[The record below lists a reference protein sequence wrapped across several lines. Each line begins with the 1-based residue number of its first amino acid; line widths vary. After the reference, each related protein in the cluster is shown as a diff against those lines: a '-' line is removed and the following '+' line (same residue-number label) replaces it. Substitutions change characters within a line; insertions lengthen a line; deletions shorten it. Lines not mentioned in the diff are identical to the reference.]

1 MSEGEGDS
9 SENPGDSGSE
19 ETEDLTPICD
29 EYDVYLCIGQSNM
42 AGRGYLLDSDISET
56 VSGVYLLDGSD
67 APVAATH
74 PFNQYSTIR
83 KELSVQRMSPS
94 YAFSKK
100 MYEASG
106 GRKILL
112 VVNARGGTGIDA
124 WASTATATN
133 YYSEAVRRT
142 KQACR
147 YGKLKGIMWHQ
158 GETDAGP
165 VASTTYMARLSNL
178 IAAFRSELGDV
189 PVVVGEIPDAIAES
203 QYFNPVITT
212 VSQHISDSACALSD
226 GCTTISDN
234 IHFDRDSQIVMG
246 ERFAEAMLT
255 LQSAQ

>member
-1 MSEGEGDS
+1 
-9 SENPGDSGSE
+9 
-19 ETEDLTPICD
+19 
-29 EYDVYLCIGQSNM
+29 M
-42 AGRGYLLDSDISET
+42 AGRGYLLDSDLTET
-56 VSGVYLLDGSD
+56 VNGVYLLNDGD
-67 APVAATH
+67 VPVAATH

-100 MYEASG
+100 MYESSG

-124 WASTATATN
+124 WASTAIQTN

-147 YGKLKGIMWHQ
+147 YGTLKGIIWHQ

-165 VASTTYMARLSNL
+165 VASTTYMARLVNL
-178 IAAFRSELGDV
+178 VASLRNDLGNV
-189 PVVVGEIPDAIAES
+189 PVVAGEIADAIENS
-203 QYFNPVITT
+203 MYFNPVIQT
-212 VSQHISDSACALSD
+212 VSSSISNSACVLSD

-234 IHFDRDSQIVMG
+234 IHFDRDSQIIMG
-246 ERFAEAMLT
+246 ERYAEAMIT
-255 LQSAQ
+255 LL

>member
-1 MSEGEGDS
+1 
-9 SENPGDSGSE
+9 
-19 ETEDLTPICD
+19 
-29 EYDVYLCIGQSNM
+29 M
-42 AGRGYLLDSDISET
+42 AGRGYLLDSDLTET
-56 VSGVYLLDGSD
+56 VNGVYLLNDGD
-67 APVAATH
+67 VPAAATH

-100 MYEASG
+100 IYESSG

-124 WASTATATN
+124 WAATSTSAN

-142 KQACR
+142 RQACR
-147 YGKLKGIMWHQ
+147 YGTLKGIVWHQ

-165 VASTTYMARLSNL
+165 VASTTYMSRLSAL
-178 IAAFRSELGDV
+178 VSALRRDLGDV
-189 PVVVGEIPDAIAES
+189 PFVAGEIADAIAES

-212 VSQHISDSACALSD
+212 VSQHISNSACAVSD

-246 ERFAEAMLT
+246 ERFAEAMLN
-255 LQSAQ
+255 LQGR